1 MNCFNHN
8 DLVAVGACQ
17 NCGVGLCNEC
27 VSNAVKI
34 ENKPICKSC
43 DLTRVE
49 SYIAELR
56 EELSK
61 IKVKKIIWSV
71 ILALGCIALLS
82 HLVVG
87 TPFSIG
93 QYFFAC
99 FFWAFAGFTE
109 RAQRRLE
116 FENSAAGIRA
126 KFDEEREYRDNT
138 IWVTWAFK
146 FAFFLIRGAFFPIF
160 YANLMLFGTKKIQN
174 EPKECEAYKDSL

>member
-71 ILALGCIALLS
+71 ILALGCIALLF
-82 HLVVG
+82 HLVGG

-99 FFWAFAGFTE
+99 FFLGFCWIYGK
-109 RAQRRLE
+109 
-116 FENSAAGIRA
+116 SS
-126 KFDEEREYRDNT
+126 
-138 IWVTWAFK
+138 
-146 FAFFLIRGAFFPIF
+146 
-160 YANLMLFGTKKIQN
+160 KKIRI
-174 EPKECEAYKDSL
+174 